1 MGPAMYAMDLA
12 AWRAAVECDWRVLD
26 VAPKELCAE
35 HEVMLSAVL
44 QSGQALSH
52 ASEELRGVR
61 SVALAAIRGDATA
74 LEFVSPQLALDTT
87 FILEAAAQNL
97 RVLEVCDAEHR
108 EDRELI
114 RAAIKQNWNAL
125 RYAAPFLRRD
135 AGVCLEA
142 VQQHWRALLHCDEAM
157 WSDRDFMYQAIRCR
171 WQSFQFLGPDLRED
185 HQLVLEVVVG
195 GACVPAQALC
205 NFAEQ
210 LNQGKV
216 AAAPKETP
224 EDRRLSCKDDRIV
237 LLRALAAEAIGTGLI
252 VLFGCGSVCAT
263 LSGAYSG
270 VWQVAAVWGLGVS
283 LAIYCT
289 AEASGAHLNPAV
301 TLAFLLVRPQA
312 HGMTVVK
319 CSGVCLALE
328 SGGFSLILES
338 PGFDGVDALED
349 PRTTSSVASPDRSF
363 QLQHLVS
370 NSENMGY
377 FPNPGLSKE
386 YGSGPYTQDDVSVFG
401 ALMTEA
407 WGTLILAFV
416 IFGITNGRNK
426 VLGSAERVGVPFVI
440 GMTVAVLLPLYA
452 PITQA
457 GWNPARDFG
466 PRIVAALGGWGEV
479 AIPGPRSGFWTLGPD
494 FGCTSKRVAALRR
507 DVLMAC

>member
-1 MGPAMYAMDLA
+1 MAVANETDLEVAREEVA
-12 AWRAAVECDWRVLD
+12 ANAQNCVKL
-26 VAPKELCAE
+26 
-35 HEVMLSAVL
+35 
-44 QSGQALSH
+44 
-52 ASEELRGVR
+52 EELMSASKPSNG
-61 SVALAAIRGDATA
+61 
-74 LEFVSPQLALDTT
+74 Q
-87 FILEAAAQNL
+87 
-97 RVLEVCDAEHR
+97 C
-108 EDRELI
+108 
-114 RAAIKQNWNAL
+114 
-125 RYAAPFLRRD
+125 
-135 AGVCLEA
+135 
-142 VQQHWRALLHCDEAM
+142 
-157 WSDRDFMYQAIRCR
+157 
-171 WQSFQFLGPDLRED
+171 
-185 HQLVLEVVVG
+185 VVVG

-216 AAAPKETP
+216 AAPKETP
-224 EDRRLSCKDDRIV
+224 EDDRIV

-319 CSGVCLALE
+319 SLLYVVAQMVGAILAGALNLLIY
-328 SGGFSLILES
+328 GGTIAAFERENNIVRGEPRSILS
-338 PGFDGVDALED
+338 
-349 PRTTSSVASPDRSF
+349 ASAF
-363 QLQHLVS
+363 G
-370 NSENMGY
+370 EY

-386 YGSGPYTQDDVSVFG
+386 YGSGPYAQDDVSVFG

-466 PRIVAALGGWGEV
+466 PRIVAVPCQGVRVRYTRQSLFRCNAKHDKEQCTK
-479 AIPGPRSGFWTLGPD
+479 GFGACFPVHCWTDYPD
-494 FGCTSKRVAALRR
+494 LLWKISVRH
-507 DVLMAC
+507 